1 MQTRIHF
8 IEELG
13 RLNHDIL
20 AMGTRVEEGLR
31 KALEALKRQNVE
43 LAREVKAADGLI
55 NALQIKIEDQAAV
68 LIATQQPVARD
79 LRELVTV
86 FKVTDNLERAGDH
99 AVHLAKAAIK
109 LSGEPPYRQ
118 TDRLVKMAEIE
129 CGMIRGAV
137 DAYLNQDAEAARRV
151 AAEDDAIDA
160 EHKLLVKEVLEL
172 MREKPDQVER
182 ASRLLASSGFLERLG
197 DHMTNICEAVVFMI
211 EGRHVELN
219 D

>member
-151 AAEDDAIDA
+151 AAEDDAVDA

>member
-8 IEELG
+8 VEELS
-13 RLNHDIL
+13 RLDHDVL
-20 AMGTRVEEGLR
+20 AMGTRVEESLR
-31 KALEALKRQNVE
+31 KATEALKTQNVE
-43 LAREVKAADGLI
+43 LAKEVKASDEI
-55 NALQIKIEDQAAV
+55 VNALQLKIEDQAAV

-109 LSGEPPYRQ
+109 LAGEPPFRQ
-118 TDRLVKMAEIE
+118 VDRLVKMAEIE

-137 DAYLNQDAEAARRV
+137 NAYLNQDAEEARRV
-151 AAEDDAIDA
+151 AAIDDSVDA
-160 EHKLLVKEVLEL
+160 EHKQLVNEVLEL
-172 MREKPDQVER
+172 MRERPDQIQRV
-182 ASRLLASSGFLERLG
+182 ARLLTTSGFLERLG
-197 DHMTNICEAVVFMI
+197 DHMTNICEAVVFMV
-211 EGRHVELN
+211 EGSHVELN